1 MSSGDRRFVSII
13 AAAALLAAPACG
25 SSAGSH
31 AAPVS
36 AEKRIVAADQARAE
50 QALITQD
57 DVPAAFFPV
66 KQTSKSPLCIDE
78 SDLTLT
84 GDATSDTF
92 KRDDAGYWLG
102 VSNRILVFPD
112 EDQAKDFFAR
122 ATQLKVYDCIGKQ
135 IAEDLTDP
143 SADREWKYTGARV
156 VESTPIGDQSAR
168 IRLGFDLTILDQQ
181 APMVLDF
188 LLVRVGTA
196 VTAIQFLSLGQP
208 FDKTA
213 AVFAGP
219 SSDDLMQSVVDR
231 LSG

>member
-1 MSSGDRRFVSII
+1 MRSGDRRLVSMI
-13 AAAALLAAPACG
+13 AATALLAAPACG

-31 AAPVS
+31 VAPVS

-50 QALITQD
+50 QALISQA

-66 KQTSKSPLCIDE
+66 KQTSKSRLCVDE

-102 VSNRILVFPD
+102 VTNRIVVFPD
-112 EDQAKDFFAR
+112 EDQAKDFFSRAR
-122 ATQLKVYDCIGKQ
+122 ATEVYDCLGKQ
-135 IAEDLTDP
+135 VSKDQTDP
-143 SADREWKYTGARV
+143 SADREWKYTGETV

-168 IRLGFDLTILDQQ
+168 IRLGFDLTVGDQQ
-181 APMVLDF
+181 APIVIDF

-196 VTAIQFLSLGQP
+196 VTSIQLLSLGQP

-213 AVFAGP
+213 AVFAGL
-219 SSDDLMQSVVDR
+219 SGDDLMRSVVDR
-231 LSG
+231 LSD

>member
-1 MSSGDRRFVSII
+1 MSSGDRRLVSII
-13 AAAALLAAPACG
+13 AAAALLVAPACG
-25 SSAGSH
+25 SSTGSH

-36 AEKRIVAADQARAE
+36 AEKRIVAVDQARAE

-66 KQTSKSPLCIDE
+66 KQTSKSPLCVDE
-78 SDLTLT
+78 SELTLT

-102 VSNRILVFPD
+102 VSNRIVVFPD

-122 ATQLKVYDCIGKQ
+122 ATETKVYDCIGKQ
-135 IAEDLTDP
+135 VAEDQTDP
-143 SADREWKYTGARV
+143 SADREWRYTGAKV

-168 IRLGFDLTILDQQ
+168 IRLGFDLTVGDQQ
-181 APMVLDF
+181 APIVIDF
-188 LLVRVGTA
+188 LVVRVGTA
-196 VTAIQFLSLGQP
+196 VTAIQLLSLGQP

-213 AVFAGP
+213 GVFAGP
-219 SSDDLMQSVVDR
+219 SGDDLMQGVVDR